1 MDFAQWVGT
10 DEAKR
15 CFEDLYALL
24 RVFVALKG
32 PWLRFGS
39 RCWCFGR
46 LWSGVGRALWS
57 GFGVITPWCC
67 VERRVR
73 LPFLLLT
80 VRQGEGCSSTR

>member
-24 RVFVALKG
+24 RVFVALRG

-46 LWSGVGRALWS
+46 LWSGVGRALVGLWS
-57 GFGVITPWCC
+57 YHPLVLC
-67 VERRVR
+67 
-73 LPFLLLT
+73 
-80 VRQGEGCSSTR
+80 